1 MGPENINPEHT
12 ATPTEQPEAPATRY
26 YGKAVALVAAAGA
39 GRRLGADVPKAFV
52 QLGEYSILQHC
63 LRNIADSGVFEE
75 IVVMASFEMCSLAID
90 QSSVLGLD
98 IPVKV
103 YPGGVLRSDSV
114 YEGIKRIMAN
124 DAKNPVSIIAV
135 HDAARCLTPPKL
147 FADVVEK
154 TRLLMTVNNPG
165 AVIPALPVTDTIKMV
180 DSVGNVIGTP
190 DRTRLRAIQT
200 PQAFDAKLLYKIH
213 KQAAEEGFNTT
224 DDAALFE
231 RFGITVMTV
240 DGDRRAFKITNSEDL
255 ALANIYMNQEDDD

>member
-1 MGPENINPEHT
+1 MDPDNITPEENTT
-12 ATPTEQPEAPATRY
+12 AADQPEAPATRY

-39 GRRLGADVPKAFV
+39 GHRLGADKPKAFV
-52 QLGEYSILQHC
+52 ELGEHTILQHC
-63 LRNIADSGVFEE
+63 LLNIAASGVFEE

-90 QSSVLGLD
+90 QSTALELD

-114 YEGIKRIMAN
+114 FEGIKRIMAN
-124 DAKNPVSIIAV
+124 DENDPVSIIAV

-190 DRTRLRAIQT
+190 DRSRLRAIQT
-200 PQAFDAKLLYKIH
+200 PQAFDAKLLSKIH
-213 KQAAEEGFNTT
+213 EQAAAEDINTT

-240 DGDRRAFKITNSEDL
+240 EGDRRAFKITNPEDL
-255 ALANIYMNQEDDD
+255 ALANIYMNQDEND